1 VKRLTLLTMK
11 KIILTVGI
19 SVFASFGLLAN
30 QKNSTSANEVI
41 VKKEKDKPTAKTVA
55 SSDATDKRLASWD

>member
-1 VKRLTLLTMK
+1 MKKATLL
-11 KIILTVGI
+11 IAVSIFI
-19 SVFASFGLLAN
+19 SFGLKAN
-30 QKNSTSANEVI
+30 EKNNTSTNEVI